1 LESKIS
7 ENSSVHAIIAGWRQ
21 KQFRDRMIKLAMLR
35 DKAMKEEAEKI
46 DSMDA
51 LKAQLFG
58 IDKSEI

>member
-1 LESKIS
+1 
-7 ENSSVHAIIAGWRQ
+7 
-21 KQFRDRMIKLAMLR
+21 MIKLAMLR